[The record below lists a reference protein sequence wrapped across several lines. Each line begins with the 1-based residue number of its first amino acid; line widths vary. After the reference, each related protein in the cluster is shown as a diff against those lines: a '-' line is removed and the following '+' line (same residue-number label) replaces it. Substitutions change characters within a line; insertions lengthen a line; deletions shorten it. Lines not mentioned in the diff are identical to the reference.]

1 MLRSHIILILVL
13 GLLLPMASCDNN
25 NKGSDKEKALNDSVS
40 ALVGKEGAGEC
51 EMLIKQIPPG
61 RFKLDRA
68 AYLEGFAQI
77 LLCDTLD
84 HDQSYMLGVSQA
96 IQMYGQLM
104 QWEDQY
110 GIRFNKTLLLKEFR
124 KAFIAKKPVSQDELQ
139 RLSSQIQLYFRQATQ
154 QVVKKKAELGK
165 TYLVEGQNYIA
176 RQVRNAGY
184 TKAPSGIA
192 YKVLRAGKGDR
203 FMAGDYV
210 HISYKGMHTD
220 GTVFDQSQKGEIVQ
234 ITDLDFIEGFVEAL
248 KMLRP
253 GARLSVIIPGNL
265 AYGMEGD
272 DESGIKP
279 GEAATIRRLS
289 IIRTNDNEQS
299 YHPGH
304 RSPCSRSHKQLQAQ
318 VQHKRPRRHRSP
330 RAIPRAV
337 DRTKRGQGL
346 HRPATQ
352 GRHRPE
358 ADGQRAGLQNHGPGQ
373 RRAI

>member
-272 DESGIKP
+272 DDSGIKP
-279 GEAATIRRLS
+279 GEALVFDIEAGPKAT
-289 IIRTNDNEQS
+289 
-299 YHPGH
+299 P
-304 RSPCSRSHKQLQAQ
+304 AQ
-318 VQHKRPRRHRSP
+318 VKQYQ
-330 RAIPRAV
+330 AEQ
-337 DRTKRGQGL
+337 DRQE
-346 HRPATQ
+346 Q
-352 GRHRPE
+352 QY
-358 ADGQRAGLQNHGPGQ
+358 DDYQ
-373 RRAI
+373 